1 MMAAHKTATM
11 KLVCVSCD
19 CADDLSVVVVLVV
32 VVVDED
38 RVVEEVVLEESSSC
52 ELGSVWRLGVVVVL
66 PSVVAVVGLVV
77 APSARTDDDRTV
89 GRSKGE
95 DLMGETVVD
104 GGNPVPAVPP
114 KVISP
119 ELQSSVTH
127 GQTVA
132 LIFIVMRMG

>member
-1 MMAAHKTATM
+1 MAAHKTATM

-19 CADDLSVVVVLVV
+19 CADDLSVVVVVLVV

-52 ELGSVWRLGVVVVL
+52 ELGSVWRLGVVVV

-95 DLMGETVVD
+95 DLIGETVVD

>member
-19 CADDLSVVVVLVV
+19 CADDLSVVVVVLVV

-38 RVVEEVVLEESSSC
+38 RVVEEVVLEESSSS
-52 ELGSVWRLGVVVVL
+52 ELGSVWRL
-66 PSVVAVVGLVV
+66 
-77 APSARTDDDRTV
+77 T
-89 GRSKGE
+89 GE
-95 DLMGETVVD
+95 RVVD
-104 GGNPVPAVPP
+104 GGNPVRAVPP
-114 KVISP
+114 RVISP

-132 LIFIVMRMG
+132 LIVIVMRMG